1 MGFGADEQVHDVCIL
16 LSESSAEDFQGI
28 LQSCAA
34 TKIAWGSS
42 GVSVV
47 EGKREEKCPQEQ
59 VVTLAGDPEASVA
72 SMGTWGD
79 VQGLWI
85 QGWVPLLMMHS
96 SSPSPPLLQG
106 PSTAC

>member
-1 MGFGADEQVHDVCIL
+1 
-16 LSESSAEDFQGI
+16 
-28 LQSCAA
+28 
-34 TKIAWGSS
+34 
-42 GVSVV
+42 VV

-85 QGWVPLLMMHS
+85 QG
-96 SSPSPPLLQG
+96 
-106 PSTAC
+106 